1 MKINLTG
8 QTQMRI
14 IRCASVF
21 GFLLLMAFV
30 QPSPKMPYKKA
41 GLTDQEAALHL
52 LNRFTFGP
60 RLGQV
65 EEVINQGL
73 ENWFLA
79 QLQPVPDN
87 EVVRNRLAGYQALNM
102 PTDSIVNTYLQP
114 AQLLRLAI
122 AKGYI
127 DKDSVDKTDR
137 PAYRDAL
144 KKLQADYRFK
154 PLQELQRELI
164 NQKVIRA
171 IYSDA
176 QLQEVLTDFWF
187 NHFNVSL
194 TKNQVQQLVLPYE
207 RDAIRPYVLNN
218 FSSLLFATAKHP
230 AMLLYLDN
238 ALSISNDNAYARR
251 QLKAAQRLIDANAAK
266 KMLAAASGSEDS
278 MQKMDA
284 MENQMKTQIKKRKSQ
299 GLNENYAR
307 EVMELHTLGVNGG
320 YTQSDVTELAR
331 ALTGW
336 GVKPIYQEGPLA
348 KRFSNASPDQL
359 IRRGLQVEDFFL
371 YSGEKHDENIKTI
384 LGKTFPANG
393 GFNEGVEALA
403 MLASHPATARFI
415 TTKLAAKFIADNP
428 PTAVIDEMTKTFLA
442 SKGDIKEVLL
452 TMVMHADFWAKAK
465 EKEKIKSPFE
475 LAVSAVRA
483 TDTEVAA
490 PYQVFTWSEKM
501 GQKFYFYQA
510 PTGFPD
516 KATFWINTGSLLN
529 RMNFGMAIAAQKIPG
544 FKTNLLALNKN
555 HEPESVEEALEIYTK
570 LLLPV
575 TNQKENSD
583 RIMSIVRAQNM
594 DQKIAFATKDT
605 GGKQVM
611 QDMQKESMPEMN
623 NMPLKSMAQVVGVII
638 GSPAFQRK

>member
-1 MKINLTG
+1 MHNNPTS
-8 QTQMRI
+8 QTLKRMIQY
-14 IRCASVF
+14 AYVF
-21 GFLLLMAFV
+21 GFLFLMAFA
-30 QPSPKMPYKKA
+30 QPTPKMPYKKA
-41 GLTDQEAALHL
+41 GLTEQEAALHL

-60 RLGQV
+60 KPGQV
-65 EEVINQGL
+65 EEVVHQGL

-87 EVVRNRLAGYQALNM
+87 EVVRTRLAGYQALNM

-114 AQLLRLAI
+114 AQLIRLAI
-122 AKGYI
+122 KNGFI
-127 DKDSVDKTDR
+127 DKDSVDRTDK
-137 PAYRDAL
+137 PAYRDAI
-144 KKLQADYRFK
+144 KKMQTEYGYR

-176 QLQEVLTDFWF
+176 QLQEILTDFWF

-194 TKNQVQQLVLPYE
+194 TKNQIQQLVLPYE
-207 RDAIRPYVLNN
+207 RDAIRPNVLNN
-218 FSSLLFATAKHP
+218 FPSLLFATAKHP

-238 ALSISNDNAYARR
+238 ALSISNENDYAKR
-251 QLKAAQRLIDANAAK
+251 QLKGAQRLLDLNVAK
-266 KMLAAASGSEDS
+266 KMLAAASISEDS

-284 MENQMKTQIKKRKSQ
+284 MESQMTAQIKKRKSQ

-320 YTQSDVTELAR
+320 YTQADVTALAS

-336 GVKPIYQEGPLA
+336 GVRPVYEEGPLA
-348 KRFSNASPDQL
+348 KRFSNIPPAQL
-359 IRRGLQVEDFFL
+359 LRRGLVVEDYFL
-371 YSGEKHDENIKTI
+371 FSGEKHDETEKII
-384 LGKTFPANG
+384 LGKKFPANG
-393 GFNEGVEALA
+393 GYKEGTEALA
-403 MLASHPATARFI
+403 MLAAHPSTAHFI
-415 TTKLAAKFIADNP
+415 ASKLAAKFIADAP
-428 PTAVIDEMTKTFLA
+428 PTAVVDEMAKTFLA
-442 SKGDIKEVLL
+442 TNGDIKEVLL
-452 TMVMHADFWAKAK
+452 TMVMHPGFWAKAK

-475 LAVSAVRA
+475 LAVSAIRA
-483 TDTEVAA
+483 TGTEVVA

-516 KATFWINTGSLLN
+516 RASFWINTGSLLN

-544 FKTNLLALNKN
+544 FKTNLLALNQN
-555 HEPESVEEALEIYTK
+555 HEPESVEDALQTYTK

-575 TNQKENSD
+575 SDQKDNSE
-583 RIMSIVRAQNM
+583 RIMAIVRAQNI
-594 DQKIAFATKDT
+594 DQKIASATKDA
-605 GGKQVM
+605 GGM
-611 QDMQKESMPEMN
+611 QDMQKEAMTQTN
-623 NMPLKSMAQVVGVII
+623 NTPLKSMAQVVGVII

>member
-1 MKINLTG
+1 MKPNPTS
-8 QTQMRI
+8 QTYKRI
-14 IRCASVF
+14 IRYVYVF
-21 GFLLLMAFV
+21 GFLVLMAFV
-30 QPSPKMPYKKA
+30 QPTPKMPYKKA

-60 RLGQV
+60 KPGQV
-65 EEVINQGL
+65 EEVVKQGL
-73 ENWFLA
+73 ENWFIA
-79 QLQPVPDN
+79 QLKGGADN
-87 EVVRNRLAGYQALNM
+87 EAVLERLAGYPALNM

-127 DKDSVDKTDR
+127 DKDSVDKSDR
-137 PAYRDAL
+137 PAYREAL
-144 KKLQADYRFK
+144 KKMQADYGFR
-154 PLQELQRELI
+154 PIQELQRELI
-164 NQKVIRA
+164 NQKVVRA
-171 IYSDA
+171 VYSDA

-194 TKNQVQQLVLPYE
+194 TKNQIQQLVLPYE
-207 RDAIRPYVLNN
+207 RDAIRPNVLNN

-238 ALSISNDNAYARR
+238 ALSISNDNEYAKR
-251 QLKAAQRLIDANAAK
+251 QLKAAQRLLDLNAAK
-266 KMLAAASGSEDS
+266 KMLAAASVSEDT

-284 MENQMKTQIKKRKSQ
+284 MENQITTQIKRRKSQ

-331 ALTGW
+331 TLTGW
-336 GVKPIYQEGPLA
+336 GVKPMYEEGPLA
-348 KRFSNASPDQL
+348 KRFSNATPDQL
-359 IRRGLQVEDFFL
+359 LRRGLQVEDCFL
-371 YSGEKHDENIKTI
+371 FSADKHDQNAKTI

-393 GFNEGVEALA
+393 GYNEGMEALS

-415 TTKLAAKFIADNP
+415 ATKLAAKFIADEP
-428 PTAVIDEMTKTFLA
+428 PTAVVDEMTKIFVA

-452 TMVMHADFWAKAK
+452 TMVMQPGFWAKAK

-483 TDTEVAA
+483 TATEVVA

-516 KATFWINTGSLLN
+516 RASYWINTGSLLN

-544 FKTNLLALNKN
+544 FKTNLLALNQN
-555 HEPESVEEALEIYTK
+555 HEPESIEEALQIYTK

-575 TNQKENSD
+575 ANQKENSE
-583 RIMSIVRAQNM
+583 RIISIVRAQNI
-594 DQKIAFATKDT
+594 DQKIASATNESSSKL
-605 GGKQVM
+605 
-611 QDMQKESMPEMN
+611 DMQNGAMAQQDN
-623 NMPLKSMAQVVGVII
+623 TPLKTMAQVVGVII

>member
-1 MKINLTG
+1 MKINLTS
-8 QTQMRI
+8 QTHKH
-14 IRCASVF
+14 ALGYAFVV
-21 GFLLLMAFV
+21 GFLFLMAFI
-30 QPSPKMPYKKA
+30 QPAPKMPYKKA
-41 GLTDQEAALHL
+41 GLTEQEAALHL

-60 RLGQV
+60 KPGQV
-65 EEVINQGL
+65 EEVVKQGL
-73 ENWFLA
+73 ENWFLE
-79 QLQPVPDN
+79 QLQPAKDN
-87 EVVRNRLAGYQALNM
+87 EKVRVKLSSYTALSM

-137 PAYRDAL
+137 PAYREAL
-144 KKLQADYRFK
+144 KKLQADYGFR

-171 IYSDA
+171 VYSDA

-207 RDAIRPYVLNN
+207 RDAIRPNVLSN
-218 FSSLLFATAKHP
+218 FSSILFATAKHP

-238 ALSISNDNAYARR
+238 ALSISNDNEYAKR
-251 QLKAAQRLIDANAAK
+251 QLKAAQRLLDLNAAK
-266 KMLAAASGSEDS
+266 KMLAAASVSEDS

-284 MENQMKTQIKKRKSQ
+284 MENQMTTQIKKRKSQ

-336 GVKPIYQEGPLA
+336 GVKPMYEEGPLA
-348 KRFSNASPDQL
+348 KRFSNIPPAQL
-359 IRRGLQVEDFFL
+359 TRRGLQVEDCFL
-371 YSGEKHDENIKTI
+371 YSGEKHDENAKTI

-393 GFNEGVEALA
+393 GYNEGMEALA

-415 TTKLAAKFIADNP
+415 ATKMAAKFIADEP
-428 PTAVIDEMTKTFLA
+428 PTAVVDEMTKTFLR

-452 TMVMHADFWAKAK
+452 TMVMHPDFWTKAK

-483 TDTEVAA
+483 TGTEVAA

-516 KATFWINTGSLLN
+516 RANFWINTGSLLN
-529 RMNFGMAIAAQKIPG
+529 RMNFGMAIAGQKIPG
-544 FKTNLLALNKN
+544 FKTNLLALNQN
-555 HEPESVEEALEIYTK
+555 HEPESVEEALQIYTK

-575 TNQKENSD
+575 ANQKENSE
-583 RIMSIVRAQNM
+583 RIMSIVRAQNI
-594 DQKIAFATKDT
+594 DQKIASATKDT
-605 GGKQVM
+605 GGM
-611 QDMQKESMPEMN
+611 QDMQKESMSDTN
-623 NMPLKSMAQVVGVII
+623 NTPLKSMAQVVGVII

>member
-1 MKINLTG
+1 MNNNPTR
-8 QTQMRI
+8 QTP
-14 IRCASVF
+14 IRTIQYAYVF
-21 GFLLLMAFV
+21 GFLFLMAFA
-30 QPSPKMPYKKA
+30 QPTPKMPYKKA
-41 GLTDQEAALHL
+41 GLTEQEAALHL

-60 RLGQV
+60 KPGQV
-65 EEVINQGL
+65 EEVVQQGL

-87 EVVRNRLAGYQALNM
+87 EVVRNRLTGLQALNM
-102 PTDSIVNTYLQP
+102 PTDSIVNTYVQP
-114 AQLLRLAI
+114 AQLIRLAI
-122 AKGYI
+122 KNGFI
-127 DKDSVDKTDR
+127 DKDSVDRTDK
-137 PAYRDAL
+137 PAYRDAI
-144 KKLQADYRFK
+144 KKMQTEYGYR

-194 TKNQVQQLVLPYE
+194 TKNQIQQLVLPYE
-207 RDAIRPYVLNN
+207 RDAIRPNVLNN

-238 ALSISNDNAYARR
+238 ALSISNENEYAKR
-251 QLKAAQRLIDANAAK
+251 QLKGAQRLLDLNAAK
-266 KMLAAASGSEDS
+266 KMLAAASISEDS

-284 MENQMKTQIKKRKSQ
+284 MESQMTAQIKKRKSQ

-320 YTQSDVTELAR
+320 YTQADVTALAT

-336 GVKPIYQEGPLA
+336 GVRPVYEEGPLA
-348 KRFSNASPDQL
+348 KRFSNLPPAQL
-359 IRRGLQVEDFFL
+359 LRRGLVVEDYFL
-371 YSGEKHDENIKTI
+371 YSGEKHDETEKVI
-384 LGKTFPANG
+384 LGKKFPANG
-393 GFNEGVEALA
+393 GYKEGTEALA
-403 MLASHPATARFI
+403 MLAAHPSTAHFI
-415 TTKLAAKFIADNP
+415 ATKLAAKFIADAP
-428 PTAVIDEMTKTFLA
+428 PIAVVDEMAKTFLA
-442 SKGDIKEVLL
+442 TNGDIKEVLL
-452 TMVMHADFWAKAK
+452 TMVMHPGFWAKAK

-475 LAVSAVRA
+475 LAVSAIRA
-483 TDTEVAA
+483 TGTDVVA

-516 KATFWINTGSLLN
+516 RASFWINTGSLLN

-544 FKTNLLALNKN
+544 FKTNLLALNQN
-555 HEPESVEEALEIYTK
+555 HEPESVEEALQTYTK

-575 TNQKENSD
+575 SDQKENSE
-583 RIMSIVRAQNM
+583 RIMSIVRAQNI
-594 DQKIAFATKDT
+594 DQKIASATKDT
-605 GGKQVM
+605 GGM
-611 QDMQKESMPEMN
+611 QEVQKESMTQTN
-623 NMPLKSMAQVVGVII
+623 NTPLKSMAQVVGVII

>member
-1 MKINLTG
+1 MKINPTS
-8 QTQMRI
+8 QTLKRMIQY
-14 IRCASVF
+14 AYVF
-21 GFLLLMAFV
+21 GFLFLMAFA
-30 QPSPKMPYKKA
+30 QPTPKMPYKKA
-41 GLTDQEAALHL
+41 GLTEQEAALHL

-60 RLGQV
+60 KPGQV
-65 EEVINQGL
+65 EEVVQQGL

-114 AQLLRLAI
+114 AQLIRLAI
-122 AKGYI
+122 KNGFI
-127 DKDSVDKTDR
+127 DKDSVDRTDK
-137 PAYRDAL
+137 PAYRDAI
-144 KKLQADYRFK
+144 KKMQTEYGYR

-176 QLQEVLTDFWF
+176 QLQEILTDFWF

-194 TKNQVQQLVLPYE
+194 TKNQIQQLVLPYE
-207 RDAIRPYVLNN
+207 RDAIRPHVLNN

-238 ALSISNDNAYARR
+238 ALSISNENDYAKR
-251 QLKAAQRLIDANAAK
+251 QLKGAQRLLDLNAAK
-266 KMLAAASGSEDS
+266 KMLAAASISEDS

-284 MENQMKTQIKKRKSQ
+284 MESQMTAQIKKRKSQ

-320 YTQSDVTELAR
+320 YTQADVTALAS

-336 GVKPIYQEGPLA
+336 GVRPVYEEGPLA
-348 KRFSNASPDQL
+348 KRFSNIPPAQL
-359 IRRGLQVEDFFL
+359 LRRGLVVEDYFL
-371 YSGEKHDENIKTI
+371 FSGEKHDETEKII
-384 LGKTFPANG
+384 LGKKFPANG
-393 GFNEGVEALA
+393 GYKEGTEALA
-403 MLASHPATARFI
+403 MLAAHPSTAHFI
-415 TTKLAAKFIADNP
+415 ASKLAAKFIADAP
-428 PTAVIDEMTKTFLA
+428 PTAVVDEMAKTFLA
-442 SKGDIKEVLL
+442 TNGDIKEVLL
-452 TMVMHADFWAKAK
+452 TMVMHPGFWAKAK

-475 LAVSAVRA
+475 LAVSAIRA
-483 TDTEVAA
+483 TGTEVVA

-516 KATFWINTGSLLN
+516 RASFWINTGSLLN

-544 FKTNLLALNKN
+544 FKTNLLALNQN
-555 HEPESVEEALEIYTK
+555 HEPESVEDALQTYTK

-575 TNQKENSD
+575 SDQKDNSE
-583 RIMSIVRAQNM
+583 RIMAIVRAQNI
-594 DQKIAFATKDT
+594 DQKIASATKDA
-605 GGKQVM
+605 GGM
-611 QDMQKESMPEMN
+611 QDMQKEAMTQTN
-623 NMPLKSMAQVVGVII
+623 NTPLKSMAQVVGVII

>member
-1 MKINLTG
+1 MTINPTS
-8 QTQMRI
+8 QTHKR
-14 IRCASVF
+14 ALGYAFVF
-21 GFLLLMAFV
+21 GFLFLMAFI
-30 QPSPKMPYKKA
+30 QPAPKMPYKKA
-41 GLTDQEAALHL
+41 GLTEQEAALHL

-60 RLGQV
+60 KPGQV
-65 EEVINQGL
+65 EEVVKQGL
-73 ENWFLA
+73 ENWFLE

-87 EVVRNRLAGYQALNM
+87 ETVRVKLSSYSALTM
-102 PTDSIVNTYLQP
+102 STDSIVNTYLQP

-137 PAYRDAL
+137 PAYREAL
-144 KKLQADYRFK
+144 KKLQTDYGFR

-171 IYSDA
+171 VYSDA
-176 QLQEVLTDFWF
+176 QLHEVLTDFWF

-207 RDAIRPYVLNN
+207 RDAIRPNVLNN
-218 FSSLLFATAKHP
+218 FSSILFATAKHP

-238 ALSISNDNAYARR
+238 ALSISNDNAYAKR
-251 QLKAAQRLIDANAAK
+251 QLKAAQRLLDLNAAK
-266 KMLAAASGSEDS
+266 KMLAAATVSEDS

-284 MENQMKTQIKKRKSQ
+284 MENQMTTQIKKRKSQ

-336 GVKPIYQEGPLA
+336 GVKPMYEEGPLA
-348 KRFSNASPDQL
+348 KRFSNATPDQL
-359 IRRGLQVEDFFL
+359 MRRGLQVEDCFL
-371 YSGEKHDENIKTI
+371 YSGEKHDENAKTI
-384 LGKTFPANG
+384 LGKTFPVNG
-393 GFNEGVEALA
+393 GYNEGMEALA

-415 TTKLAAKFIADNP
+415 ATKLAAKFISDEP
-428 PTAVIDEMTKTFLA
+428 PTAVVNEMTKTFVA

-452 TMVMHADFWAKAK
+452 TMVMHPDFWTKAK

-483 TDTEVAA
+483 TGTEVVA

-516 KATFWINTGSLLN
+516 RASFWINTGSLLN

-544 FKTNLLALNKN
+544 FKTNLLALNQN
-555 HEPESVEEALEIYTK
+555 HEPESVEEALQIYTK

-575 TNQKENSD
+575 ANQKENSE
-583 RIMSIVRAQNM
+583 RIMSIVRAQNI
-594 DQKIAFATKDT
+594 DQKIASATKDT
-605 GGKQVM
+605 GGL
-611 QDMQKESMPEMN
+611 QDMQKESMPDMN
-623 NMPLKSMAQVVGVII
+623 NTPLKSMAQVVGVII

>member
-1 MKINLTG
+1 MNINPTS
-8 QTQMRI
+8 QTHKRI
-14 IRCASVF
+14 IRYAFVF
-21 GFLLLMAFV
+21 GFLFLMAFI
-30 QPSPKMPYKKA
+30 QPAPKMPYKKV

-60 RLGQV
+60 KPGQV
-65 EEVINQGL
+65 EELVKQGL
-73 ENWFLA
+73 ENWFLE
-79 QLQPVPDN
+79 QLQPAKDN
-87 EVVRNRLAGYQALNM
+87 EAVRIRLSSYSALSM

-114 AQLLRLAI
+114 AQLLRFAI

-137 PAYRDAL
+137 PAYREAL
-144 KKLQADYRFK
+144 KKLQADYGFR

-171 IYSDA
+171 VYSDA

-207 RDAIRPYVLNN
+207 RDAIRPNVLNN
-218 FSSLLFATAKHP
+218 FSSLLFAIAKHP

-238 ALSISNDNAYARR
+238 ALSISNDNAYAKR
-251 QLKAAQRLIDANAAK
+251 QLKASQRLLDLNVAK
-266 KMLAAASGSEDS
+266 KMLAAATVSEDS
-278 MQKMDA
+278 MQKIDA
-284 MENQMKTQIKKRKSQ
+284 MENQMTTQIKKRKSQ

-336 GVKPIYQEGPLA
+336 GVKPMYEEGPLA
-348 KRFSNASPDQL
+348 KRFSNITPAQFT
-359 IRRGLQVEDFFL
+359 RRGLYVENCFL
-371 YSGEKHDENIKTI
+371 YSGEKHDENAKTI

-393 GFNEGVEALA
+393 GYKEGMEALD

-415 TTKLAAKFIADNP
+415 ATKLAAKFIADEP
-428 PTAVIDEMTKTFLA
+428 PIGVVDEMTKTFVT

-452 TMVMHADFWAKAK
+452 TMVMHPGFWAKAK

-483 TDTEVAA
+483 TGTEVAA

-516 KATFWINTGSLLN
+516 RASFWINTGSLLN

-544 FKTNLLALNKN
+544 LKTNLLALNQN
-555 HEPESVEEALEIYTK
+555 HEPESVEEALQIYTK

-575 TNQKENSD
+575 ANQKENSE
-583 RIMSIVRAQNM
+583 RIMSIVRAQNI
-594 DQKIAFATKDT
+594 DQKIASATKGS
-605 GGKQVM
+605 GGM
-611 QDMQKESMPEMN
+611 QDMQKGSMPDMN
-623 NMPLKSMAQVVGVII
+623 NTPLKSMAQVVGVII

>member
-1 MKINLTG
+1 MKINLTS
-8 QTQMRI
+8 QTHTRAI
-14 IRCASVF
+14 GYAFVF
-21 GFLLLMAFV
+21 GFLFLMAFI
-30 QPSPKMPYKKA
+30 QPAPKLPYKKA
-41 GLTDQEAALHL
+41 GLTEEEAALHL

-60 RLGQV
+60 KPGQV
-65 EEVINQGL
+65 EEVVKQGL
-73 ENWFLA
+73 ENWFLE
-79 QLQPVPDN
+79 QLHPVKDN
-87 EVVRNRLAGYQALNM
+87 EKVRVKLSSYTALTM

-137 PAYRDAL
+137 PAYREAL
-144 KKLQADYRFK
+144 KKLQADYGFR

-171 IYSDA
+171 VYSDA

-194 TKNQVQQLVLPYE
+194 TKNQVQQFVLPYE
-207 RDAIRPYVLNN
+207 RDAIRPNVLSN
-218 FSSLLFATAKHP
+218 FSSILFATAKHP

-238 ALSISNDNAYARR
+238 ALSISNDNEYAKR
-251 QLKAAQRLIDANAAK
+251 QLKAAQRLLDLNAAK
-266 KMLAAASGSEDS
+266 KMLATASVSEDS

-284 MENQMKTQIKKRKSQ
+284 MENQMTTQIKKRKSQ

-336 GVKPIYQEGPLA
+336 GVKPMYEEGPLA
-348 KRFSNASPDQL
+348 KRFSNIPPAQL
-359 IRRGLQVEDFFL
+359 ARRGLQVEDCFL
-371 YSGEKHDENIKTI
+371 YSGEKHDENAKTI

-393 GFNEGVEALA
+393 GYNEGMEALA

-415 TTKLAAKFIADNP
+415 ATKLAAKFIADEP
-428 PTAVIDEMTKTFLA
+428 PTAVVDEMTKTFLA

-452 TMVMHADFWAKAK
+452 TMVMHPGFWTKAK

-483 TDTEVAA
+483 TGTEVAA

-516 KATFWINTGSLLN
+516 RANFWINTGSLLN

-544 FKTNLLALNKN
+544 FKTNLLALNQN
-555 HEPESVEEALEIYTK
+555 HEPESVEEALQIYTK

-575 TNQKENSD
+575 ANQKENSE
-583 RIMSIVRAQNM
+583 RIMSIVRAQNI
-594 DQKIAFATKDT
+594 DQKIASATKDT
-605 GGKQVM
+605 GGM
-611 QDMQKESMPEMN
+611 QDMQKESMLDMN
-623 NMPLKSMAQVVGVII
+623 NTPLKSMAQVVGVII

>member
-1 MKINLTG
+1 MKPNPTS
-8 QTQMRI
+8 QTYKRI
-14 IRCASVF
+14 IRYAYVV
-21 GFLLLMAFV
+21 GFLVLMAFA
-30 QPSPKMPYKKA
+30 QPAPKMPYKKA
-41 GLTDQEAALHL
+41 GLTEQEAALHL

-60 RLGQV
+60 KPGQV
-65 EEVINQGL
+65 EELVQQGL
-73 ENWFLA
+73 ENWFMA
-79 QLQPVPDN
+79 QLQGAPDN
-87 EVVRNRLAGYQALNM
+87 EAVRVRLAGYPALSM

-127 DKDSVDKTDR
+127 DKDSVDKSDK
-137 PAYRDAL
+137 PAYREAL
-144 KKLQADYRFK
+144 KKMQADYGFR
-154 PLQELQRELI
+154 PIQELQRELI

-171 IYSDA
+171 VYSDA

-194 TKNQVQQLVLPYE
+194 TKNQIQQLVLPYE
-207 RDAIRPYVLNN
+207 RDAIRPNVLNN

-238 ALSISNDNAYARR
+238 ALSISNENEYAKR
-251 QLKAAQRLIDANAAK
+251 QLKAAQRLLDLNAAK
-266 KMLAAASGSEDS
+266 KILAAASVSEDS

-284 MENQMKTQIKKRKSQ
+284 MENQITTQIKRRKSQ

-336 GVKPIYQEGPLA
+336 GVKPMYEEGPLA
-348 KRFSNASPDQL
+348 KRFSNATPDQL
-359 IRRGLQVEDFFL
+359 LRRGLQVEDCFL
-371 YSGEKHDENIKTI
+371 FSADKHDQNIKTI

-393 GFNEGVEALA
+393 GYNEGMEALS

-415 TTKLAAKFIADNP
+415 ATKLATKFIADEP
-428 PTAVIDEMTKTFLA
+428 PTAVIEEMTKTFIA

-452 TMVMHADFWAKAK
+452 TMVMHPGFWAKAK

-483 TDTEVAA
+483 TGTEVVA

-516 KATFWINTGSLLN
+516 RASYWINTGSLLN

-544 FKTNLLALNKN
+544 FKTNLLQLNQN
-555 HEPESVEEALEIYTK
+555 HEPESVEEALQIYTK

-575 TNQKENSD
+575 ANQKENSE
-583 RIMSIVRAQNM
+583 RIMSIVRAQNI
-594 DQKIAFATKDT
+594 DQKIASATNDNS
-605 GGKQVM
+605 GK
-611 QDMQKESMPEMN
+611 QDMQNGAMAQQDN
-623 NMPLKSMAQVVGVII
+623 TPLKTMAQVVGVII

>member
-1 MKINLTG
+1 MKPNPTS
-8 QTQMRI
+8 QTYKRI
-14 IRCASVF
+14 IRYGYVF
-21 GFLLLMAFV
+21 GFLVLMAFV
-30 QPSPKMPYKKA
+30 QPTPKMPYKKA
-41 GLTDQEAALHL
+41 GLTEQEAALHL

-60 RLGQV
+60 KPGQV
-65 EEVINQGL
+65 EELVQQGL
-73 ENWFLA
+73 ENWFMA
-79 QLQPVPDN
+79 QLQGGPDN
-87 EVVRNRLAGYQALNM
+87 EAVRERLEGYPALSM

-127 DKDSVDKTDR
+127 DKDSVDKSDK
-137 PAYRDAL
+137 PAYREAL
-144 KKLQADYRFK
+144 KKMQADYGFR
-154 PLQELQRELI
+154 PIQELQRELI

-171 IYSDA
+171 VYSDA

-194 TKNQVQQLVLPYE
+194 TKNQIQQLVLPYE
-207 RDAIRPYVLNN
+207 RDAIRPNVLNN

-238 ALSISNDNAYARR
+238 ALSISNENEYAKR
-251 QLKAAQRLIDANAAK
+251 QLKAAQRLLDLNAAK
-266 KMLAAASGSEDS
+266 KILAAASVSEDS

-284 MENQMKTQIKKRKSQ
+284 MENQITTQIKRRKSQ

-336 GVKPIYQEGPLA
+336 GVKPMYEEGPLA
-348 KRFSNASPDQL
+348 KRFSNVTPDQL
-359 IRRGLQVEDFFL
+359 LRRGLQVEDCFL
-371 YSGEKHDENIKTI
+371 FSADKHDQNAKTI

-393 GFNEGVEALA
+393 GYNEGMEALS

-415 TTKLAAKFIADNP
+415 ATKLAIKFIADEP
-428 PTAVIDEMTKTFLA
+428 PTAVIDEMTKTFIA

-452 TMVMHADFWAKAK
+452 TMVMQPGFWANAK

-483 TDTEVAA
+483 TGTDVVA
-490 PYQVFTWSEKM
+490 PYQVFTWSGKM

-516 KATFWINTGSLLN
+516 RASYWINTGSLLN

-544 FKTNLLALNKN
+544 FKTNLLQLNQN
-555 HEPESVEEALEIYTK
+555 HEPESVEEALQIYTK
-570 LLLPV
+570 LLLPFA
-575 TNQKENSD
+575 NQKENSE
-583 RIMSIVRAQNM
+583 RIMSIVRAQNI
-594 DQKIAFATKDT
+594 DQKIASATNDNS
-605 GGKQVM
+605 GK
-611 QDMQKESMPEMN
+611 QDMQNGAMAQQDN
-623 NMPLKSMAQVVGVII
+623 TPLKTMAQVVGVII

>member
-1 MKINLTG
+1 MHNNPTS
-8 QTQMRI
+8 QTPKRMIQY
-14 IRCASVF
+14 AYVF
-21 GFLLLMAFV
+21 GFLFLMAFA
-30 QPSPKMPYKKA
+30 QPTPKMPYKKA
-41 GLTDQEAALHL
+41 GLTEQEAALHL

-60 RLGQV
+60 KPGQV
-65 EEVINQGL
+65 EEVVQQGL

-114 AQLLRLAI
+114 AQLIRLAI
-122 AKGYI
+122 KNGFI
-127 DKDSVDKTDR
+127 DKDSVDRTDK
-137 PAYRDAL
+137 PAYRDAI
-144 KKLQADYRFK
+144 KKMQTEYGYR

-176 QLQEVLTDFWF
+176 QLQEILTDFWF

-194 TKNQVQQLVLPYE
+194 TKNQIQQLVLPYE
-207 RDAIRPYVLNN
+207 RDAIRPNVLNN
-218 FSSLLFATAKHP
+218 FPSLLFATAKHP

-238 ALSISNDNAYARR
+238 ALSISNENDYAKR
-251 QLKAAQRLIDANAAK
+251 QLKGAQRLLDLNAAK
-266 KMLAAASGSEDS
+266 KMLAAASISEDS

-284 MENQMKTQIKKRKSQ
+284 MESQMTAQIKKRKSQ

-320 YTQSDVTELAR
+320 YTQADVTALAS

-336 GVKPIYQEGPLA
+336 GVRPVYEEGPLA
-348 KRFSNASPDQL
+348 KRFSNIPPAQL
-359 IRRGLQVEDFFL
+359 LRRGLVVEDYFL
-371 YSGEKHDENIKTI
+371 YSGEKHDETEKII
-384 LGKTFPANG
+384 LGKKFPVNG
-393 GFNEGVEALA
+393 GYKEGTEALA
-403 MLASHPATARFI
+403 MLAAHPSTAHFI
-415 TTKLAAKFIADNP
+415 ASKLAAKFIADTP
-428 PTAVIDEMTKTFLA
+428 PTAVVDEMAKTFLA
-442 SKGDIKEVLL
+442 TNGDIKEVLL
-452 TMVMHADFWAKAK
+452 TMVMHPGFWAKAK

-475 LAVSAVRA
+475 LAVSAIRA
-483 TDTEVAA
+483 TGTDVVA

-516 KATFWINTGSLLN
+516 RASFWINTGSLLN

-544 FKTNLLALNKN
+544 FKTNLLALNQN
-555 HEPESVEEALEIYTK
+555 HEPESVEDALQTYTK

-575 TNQKENSD
+575 SDQKENSE
-583 RIMSIVRAQNM
+583 RIMSIVRAQNI
-594 DQKIAFATKDT
+594 DQKIASATKDT
-605 GGKQVM
+605 GGM
-611 QDMQKESMPEMN
+611 QDMQKEAMTQTN
-623 NMPLKSMAQVVGVII
+623 NTPLKSMAQVVGVII

>member
-1 MKINLTG
+1 MKINLTS
-8 QTQMRI
+8 QTHKR
-14 IRCASVF
+14 ALGYAFVF
-21 GFLLLMAFV
+21 GFLFLMAFI
-30 QPSPKMPYKKA
+30 QPVPKMPYKKA
-41 GLTDQEAALHL
+41 GLTEQEAALHL

-60 RLGQV
+60 RPGQV
-65 EEVINQGL
+65 EEVVKQGL
-73 ENWFLA
+73 ENWFLE

-87 EVVRNRLAGYQALNM
+87 ETVRVKLSSYSALTM
-102 PTDSIVNTYLQP
+102 STDSIVNTYLQP

-137 PAYRDAL
+137 PAYREAL
-144 KKLQADYRFK
+144 KKLQTDYGFR

-171 IYSDA
+171 VYSDA

-207 RDAIRPYVLNN
+207 RDAIRPNVLYN

-238 ALSISNDNAYARR
+238 ALSISNDNAYAKR
-251 QLKAAQRLIDANAAK
+251 QLKAAQRLLDLNAAK
-266 KMLAAASGSEDS
+266 KMLAAATVSEDS

-284 MENQMKTQIKKRKSQ
+284 MENQMTTQIKKRKSQ

-336 GVKPIYQEGPLA
+336 GVKPMYEEGPLA
-348 KRFSNASPDQL
+348 KRFSNATPDQL
-359 IRRGLQVEDFFL
+359 MRRGLQVEDCFL
-371 YSGEKHDENIKTI
+371 YSGEKHDENAKTI
-384 LGKTFPANG
+384 LGKTFPVNG
-393 GFNEGVEALA
+393 GYNEGMEALA

-415 TTKLAAKFIADNP
+415 ATKLAAKFISDEP
-428 PTAVIDEMTKTFLA
+428 PTSVVNEMTKTFVA

-452 TMVMHADFWAKAK
+452 TMVMHPDFWTKAK

-483 TDTEVAA
+483 TGTEVAA

-516 KATFWINTGSLLN
+516 RASFWINTGSLLN

-544 FKTNLLALNKN
+544 FKTNLLALNQN
-555 HEPESVEEALEIYTK
+555 HEPESVEEALQIYTK

-575 TNQKENSD
+575 ANQKENSE
-583 RIMSIVRAQNM
+583 RIMSIVRAQNI
-594 DQKIAFATKDT
+594 DQKIASATKDT
-605 GGKQVM
+605 GGL
-611 QDMQKESMPEMN
+611 QDMQKESMPDMN
-623 NMPLKSMAQVVGVII
+623 NTPLKSMAQVVGVII

>member
-1 MKINLTG
+1 MKINPTR
-8 QTQMRI
+8 QTAERTV
-14 IRCASVF
+14 RYAFVF
-21 GFLLLMAFV
+21 GFLLLMAFA
-30 QPSPKMPYKKA
+30 QPTPKMPYKKA
-41 GLTDQEAALHL
+41 GLTEQEAALYL

-60 RLGQV
+60 KPGQV
-65 EEVINQGL
+65 EEVVKQGL
-73 ENWFLA
+73 ENWFMA
-79 QLQPVPDN
+79 QLQANSDN
-87 EVVRNRLAGYQALNM
+87 EAVRLRLANYPALTM

-122 AKGYI
+122 AKGYV
-127 DKDSVDKTDR
+127 DKDSVDKSDK
-137 PAYRDAL
+137 PAYREAL
-144 KKLQADYRFK
+144 KKMQADYGFR
-154 PLQELQRELI
+154 PIQELQRELI

-171 IYSDA
+171 VYSDA

-207 RDAIRPYVLNN
+207 RDAIRPNVLNS

-238 ALSISNDNAYARR
+238 ALSISNENDYAKR
-251 QLKAAQRLIDANAAK
+251 QLKGAQRLLDLNAAK
-266 KMLAAASGSEDS
+266 KMLAAASVSEDS

-284 MENQMKTQIKKRKSQ
+284 MENQITTQIKKRKSQ

-336 GVKPIYQEGPLA
+336 GVKPMYEEGPLA
-348 KRFSNASPDQL
+348 KRFSNANPDQL
-359 IRRGLQVEDFFL
+359 LRRGLLVQDCFL
-371 YSGEKHDENIKTI
+371 YSGDKHDESSKTI
-384 LGKTFPANG
+384 LGKSFTAKG
-393 GFNEGVEALA
+393 GYNEGMEALA
-403 MLASHPATARFI
+403 MLASHPATAHFI
-415 TTKLAAKFIADNP
+415 ATKLAAKFIADEP
-428 PTAVIDEMTKTFLA
+428 PAAVVDEMAKTFLQ

-452 TMVMHADFWAKAK
+452 TMVMHPGFWAKAK

-475 LAVSAVRA
+475 LSVSAIRA
-483 TDTEVAA
+483 TGTEVVA

-516 KATFWINTGSLLN
+516 RASYWINTGSLLN

-544 FKTNLLALNKN
+544 FRTNLLQLNQN
-555 HEPESVEEALEIYTK
+555 HEPESVEEALQIYTK

-575 TNQKENSD
+575 SDQKENSE
-583 RIMSIVRAQNM
+583 RIMSIVRAQNI
-594 DQKIAFATKDT
+594 DQKIASATKDS
-605 GGKQVM
+605 GGM
-611 QDMQKESMPEMN
+611 QDMQKESMTPGDN
-623 NMPLKSMAQVVGVII
+623 TPLKSMAQVVGVII

>member
-1 MKINLTG
+1 MQLPFKHISKYVYVLSLF
-8 QTQMRI
+8 I
-14 IRCASVF
+14 
-21 GFLLLMAFV
+21 LMAFSG
-30 QPSPKMPYKKA
+30 PPLKMSYKKA
-41 GLTDQEAALHL
+41 GLTEQEAALHL

-60 RLGQV
+60 KPGQV
-65 EEVINQGL
+65 EEVVKQGL

-79 QLQPVPDN
+79 QLQGAPDN
-87 EVVRNRLAGYQALNM
+87 EAVRVRLAGYPALTM

-127 DKDSVDKTDR
+127 DKDSVDKSDR
-137 PAYRDAL
+137 PAYREAL
-144 KKLQADYRFK
+144 KKMQADYGFR
-154 PLQELQRELI
+154 PIQELQRELI

-171 IYSDA
+171 VYSDA

-194 TKNQVQQLVLPYE
+194 TKNQIQQLVLPYE
-207 RDAIRPYVLNN
+207 RDAIRPHVLTN

-238 ALSISNDNAYARR
+238 ALSISNDNDYAKR
-251 QLKAAQRLIDANAAK
+251 QFKVAQRLLDLNATK
-266 KMLAAASGSEDS
+266 KMLAAASVSDDS
-278 MQKMDA
+278 IQKMDA
-284 MENQMKTQIKKRKSQ
+284 MENQMTTQIKRRKSQ

-331 ALTGW
+331 TLTGW
-336 GVKPIYQEGPLA
+336 GVKPMYEEGPLA
-348 KRFSNASPDQL
+348 KRFSNATPDQL
-359 IRRGLQVEDFFL
+359 LRRGLQVEDCFL
-371 YSGEKHDENIKTI
+371 FSADKHDENTKTF
-384 LGKTFPANG
+384 LGKNFTAKG
-393 GFNEGVEALA
+393 GYNEGMEALT
-403 MLASHPATARFI
+403 MLASHPATAHFI
-415 TTKLAAKFIADNP
+415 ATKLATKFIADDP
-428 PTAVIDEMTKTFLA
+428 ATAVVDEMTKTFLT
-442 SKGDIKEVLL
+442 SKGDIKAVLL
-452 TMVMHADFWAKAK
+452 TMVMHPDFWVKAK

-483 TDTEVAA
+483 TGTEVVA

-516 KATFWINTGSLLN
+516 RASYWINTGSLLN

-544 FKTNLLALNKN
+544 FKTNLLQLNQN
-555 HEPESVEEALEIYTK
+555 HEPESVEEALQIYTK

-575 TNQKENSD
+575 ANQKENSE
-583 RIMSIVRAQNM
+583 RIMSIVRAQNI
-594 DQKIAFATKDT
+594 DQKIASATNESTSK
-605 GGKQVM
+605 
-611 QDMQKESMPEMN
+611 QDMQNGVMAQQDN
-623 NMPLKSMAQVVGVII
+623 TPLKSMAQVVGVII

>member
-1 MKINLTG
+1 MKINPTS
-8 QTQMRI
+8 QTLKRI
-14 IRCASVF
+14 IRYVYVF
-21 GFLLLMAFV
+21 GFLVLMAFV
-30 QPSPKMPYKKA
+30 QPTPKMPYTKA
-41 GLTDQEAALHL
+41 GLTEQEAALHL

-60 RLGQV
+60 KPGQV
-65 EEVINQGL
+65 EEVVNQGL
-73 ENWFLA
+73 ENWFMA
-79 QLQPVPDN
+79 QLQGAPDN
-87 EVVRNRLAGYQALNM
+87 EAVRVRLAGYPALTM

-122 AKGYI
+122 AKGYV
-127 DKDSVDKTDR
+127 DKDSVDKSDR
-137 PAYRDAL
+137 PAYREAL
-144 KKLQADYRFK
+144 KKMQADYGFR
-154 PLQELQRELI
+154 PIQELQRELI

-171 IYSDA
+171 AYSDA

-194 TKNQVQQLVLPYE
+194 TKNQIQQLVLPYE
-207 RDAIRPYVLNN
+207 RDAIRPNVLTN

-238 ALSISNDNAYARR
+238 ALSISNDNDYAKR
-251 QLKAAQRLIDANAAK
+251 QLKGAQRLLDLNAAK
-266 KMLAAASGSEDS
+266 KMLAGASVSEDS

-284 MENQMKTQIKKRKSQ
+284 MENQMTTQIKRRKSQ

-336 GVKPIYQEGPLA
+336 GVKPMYEEGPLA
-348 KRFSNASPDQL
+348 KRFSNATPDQL
-359 IRRGLQVEDFFL
+359 LRRGLQVEDCFL
-371 YSGEKHDENIKTI
+371 FSADKHDQNTKTI
-384 LGKTFPANG
+384 LGKSFPTNG
-393 GFNEGVEALA
+393 GYNEGMEALT
-403 MLASHPATARFI
+403 MLASHPATAHFI
-415 TTKLAAKFIADNP
+415 ASKLAAKFIADEP
-428 PTAVIDEMTKTFLA
+428 PTAVVDEMTKTFLT
-442 SKGDIKEVLL
+442 SKGDIKAVLL
-452 TMVMHADFWAKAK
+452 TMVMHPDFWAKAK

-483 TDTEVAA
+483 TGTEVVA

-516 KATFWINTGSLLN
+516 RASFWINTGSLLN

-544 FKTNLLALNKN
+544 FKTNLLQLNQN
-555 HEPESVEEALEIYTK
+555 HEPESVEEALQIYTK

-575 TNQKENSD
+575 ANQKENSE
-583 RIMSIVRAQNM
+583 RIMSIVRAQNI
-594 DQKIAFATKDT
+594 DQKIASATNESTSK
-605 GGKQVM
+605 
-611 QDMQKESMPEMN
+611 QDMQKESITEMN
-623 NMPLKSMAQVVGVII
+623 NTPQKTMAQVVGVII

>member
-1 MKINLTG
+1 MKINLIS
-8 QTQMRI
+8 QTHKR
-14 IRCASVF
+14 AFGYAFVF
-21 GFLLLMAFV
+21 GFLILMAFI
-30 QPSPKMPYKKA
+30 QPAPKMPYKKA
-41 GLTDQEAALHL
+41 GLTEQEAALHL

-60 RLGQV
+60 KPGQV
-65 EEVINQGL
+65 EEVVKQGL
-73 ENWFLA
+73 ENWFLE
-79 QLQPVPDN
+79 QLQPAKDN
-87 EVVRNRLAGYQALNM
+87 EKVRVKLSSYMALGM
-102 PTDSIVNTYLQP
+102 TTDSIVNTYLQP

-137 PAYRDAL
+137 PAYREAL
-144 KKLQADYRFK
+144 KKLQADYGFR

-171 IYSDA
+171 VYSDA

-207 RDAIRPYVLNN
+207 RDAIRPNVLNN
-218 FSSLLFATAKHP
+218 FSSILFATAKHP

-238 ALSISNDNAYARR
+238 ALSIGNDNEYAKR
-251 QLKAAQRLIDANAAK
+251 QLKAAQRLVDLNAAK
-266 KMLAAASGSEDS
+266 KILAAASVSEDS

-284 MENQMKTQIKKRKSQ
+284 MENQMSTQIKKRKSQ

-336 GVKPIYQEGPLA
+336 GVKPMYEEGPLA
-348 KRFSNASPDQL
+348 KRFSNIPPAQL
-359 IRRGLQVEDFFL
+359 VRRGLQVQDCFL
-371 YSGEKHDENIKTI
+371 FSGEKHDENAKTI

-393 GFNEGVEALA
+393 GYNEGMEALA

-415 TTKLAAKFIADNP
+415 ATKMAAKFIADEP
-428 PTAVIDEMTKTFLA
+428 PIAVVDEMAKTFLR

-452 TMVMHADFWAKAK
+452 TMVMHPNFWTKAK

-483 TDTEVAA
+483 TGTEVAA

-516 KATFWINTGSLLN
+516 RANFWINTGSLLN

-544 FKTNLLALNKN
+544 FKTNLLALNQN
-555 HEPESVEEALEIYTK
+555 HEPESVEEALQIYTK

-575 TNQKENSD
+575 ANQKENSE
-583 RIMSIVRAQNM
+583 RIMSIVRAQNI
-594 DQKIAFATKDT
+594 DQKIASATKDT
-605 GGKQVM
+605 GGM
-611 QDMQKESMPEMN
+611 QDMQKESMSDMN
-623 NMPLKSMAQVVGVII
+623 NTPLKSMAQVVGVII

>member
-1 MKINLTG
+1 MKINLTS
-8 QTQMRI
+8 QTHKP
-14 IRCASVF
+14 ALGYAFVF
-21 GFLLLMAFV
+21 GFLFLMAFI
-30 QPSPKMPYKKA
+30 QPAPKMPYKKA
-41 GLTDQEAALHL
+41 GLTEQEAALHL

-60 RLGQV
+60 KPGQV
-65 EEVINQGL
+65 EEVVKQGL
-73 ENWFLA
+73 ENWFLE
-79 QLQPVPDN
+79 QLQPAKDN
-87 EVVRNRLAGYQALNM
+87 EKVRVKLSSYTALSM

-137 PAYRDAL
+137 PAYREAL
-144 KKLQADYRFK
+144 KKLQADYGFR

-171 IYSDA
+171 VYNDA

-207 RDAIRPYVLNN
+207 RDAIRPNVLSN
-218 FSSLLFATAKHP
+218 FSSILFATAKHP

-238 ALSISNDNAYARR
+238 ALSISNDNEYAKR
-251 QLKAAQRLIDANAAK
+251 QLKAAQRLLDLNAAK
-266 KMLAAASGSEDS
+266 KMLAAASVSEDS

-284 MENQMKTQIKKRKSQ
+284 MENQMSTQIKKRKSQ

-336 GVKPIYQEGPLA
+336 GVKPMYEEGPLA
-348 KRFSNASPDQL
+348 KRFSNIPPAQL
-359 IRRGLQVEDFFL
+359 TRRGLQVEDCFL
-371 YSGEKHDENIKTI
+371 YSGEKHDENAKTI

-393 GFNEGVEALA
+393 GYNEGMEALA

-415 TTKLAAKFIADNP
+415 ATKLAAKFIADEP
-428 PTAVIDEMTKTFLA
+428 PSAVVDEMAKTFLR

-452 TMVMHADFWAKAK
+452 TMVMHPDFWTKAK

-483 TDTEVAA
+483 TGTEVAA

-516 KATFWINTGSLLN
+516 RANFWINTGSLLN

-544 FKTNLLALNKN
+544 FKTNLLALNQN
-555 HEPESVEEALEIYTK
+555 HEPESVEEALQIYTK

-575 TNQKENSD
+575 ANQKENSE
-583 RIMSIVRAQNM
+583 RIMSIVRAQNI
-594 DQKIAFATKDT
+594 DQKIASATKDT
-605 GGKQVM
+605 GGM
-611 QDMQKESMPEMN
+611 QDMQKESMLDMN
-623 NMPLKSMAQVVGVII
+623 NTPLKSMAQVVGVII

>member
-1 MKINLTG
+1 MTINPTS
-8 QTQMRI
+8 QTHKR
-14 IRCASVF
+14 ALGYAFVF
-21 GFLLLMAFV
+21 GFLFLMAFI
-30 QPSPKMPYKKA
+30 QPAPKMPYKKA
-41 GLTDQEAALHL
+41 GLTEQEAALHL

-60 RLGQV
+60 RPGQV
-65 EEVINQGL
+65 EEVVKQGL
-73 ENWFLA
+73 ENWFLE
-79 QLQPVPDN
+79 QLQPAKDN
-87 EVVRNRLAGYQALNM
+87 ETVRVKLSSYSALTM
-102 PTDSIVNTYLQP
+102 STDSIVNTYLQP

-137 PAYRDAL
+137 PAYREAL
-144 KKLQADYRFK
+144 KKLQTDYGFR
-154 PLQELQRELI
+154 PLQELQRDLI
-164 NQKVIRA
+164 NHKVIRA
-171 IYSDA
+171 VYSDA

-207 RDAIRPYVLNN
+207 RDAIRPNVLNN
-218 FSSLLFATAKHP
+218 FSSILFATAKHP

-238 ALSISNDNAYARR
+238 ALSISNDNAYAKR
-251 QLKAAQRLIDANAAK
+251 QLKAAQRLLDLNAAK
-266 KMLAAASGSEDS
+266 KMLAAATVSEDS

-284 MENQMKTQIKKRKSQ
+284 MENQMTTQIKKRKSQ

-336 GVKPIYQEGPLA
+336 GVKPMYEEGPLA
-348 KRFSNASPDQL
+348 KRFSNATPDQL
-359 IRRGLQVEDFFL
+359 MRRGLQVEDCFL
-371 YSGEKHDENIKTI
+371 YSGEKHDENAKTI
-384 LGKTFPANG
+384 LGKTFPVNG
-393 GFNEGVEALA
+393 GYNEGMEALA

-415 TTKLAAKFIADNP
+415 ATKLAAKFISDEP
-428 PTAVIDEMTKTFLA
+428 PTSVVNEMTKTFVA

-452 TMVMHADFWAKAK
+452 TMVMHPDFWAKAK

-483 TDTEVAA
+483 TGTEVAA

-516 KATFWINTGSLLN
+516 RASFWINTGSLLN

-544 FKTNLLALNKN
+544 FKTNLLALNQN
-555 HEPESVEEALEIYTK
+555 HEPESVEEALQIYTK

-575 TNQKENSD
+575 TNQKENSA
-583 RIMSIVRAQNM
+583 RIMSIVRAQNI
-594 DQKIAFATKDT
+594 DEKIASATKDT
-605 GGKQVM
+605 GGM
-611 QDMQKESMPEMN
+611 QDMQKETIAQMN
-623 NMPLKSMAQVVGVII
+623 NTPLKSMAQVVGVII

>member
-1 MKINLTG
+1 MTINPTS
-8 QTQMRI
+8 QTHKR
-14 IRCASVF
+14 ALGYAFVF
-21 GFLLLMAFV
+21 GFLFLMAFI
-30 QPSPKMPYKKA
+30 QPVPKMPYKKA
-41 GLTDQEAALHL
+41 GLTEQEAALHL

-60 RLGQV
+60 RPGQV
-65 EEVINQGL
+65 EEVVKQGL
-73 ENWFLA
+73 ENWFLE
-79 QLQPVPDN
+79 QLQPAKDN
-87 EVVRNRLAGYQALNM
+87 ETVRVKLSSYSALTM
-102 PTDSIVNTYLQP
+102 STDSIVNTYLQP

-137 PAYRDAL
+137 PAYREAL
-144 KKLQADYRFK
+144 KKLQTDYGFR

-171 IYSDA
+171 VYSDA

-207 RDAIRPYVLNN
+207 RDAIRPNVLNY
-218 FSSLLFATAKHP
+218 FSSILFATAKHP

-238 ALSISNDNAYARR
+238 ALSISNDNAYAKR
-251 QLKAAQRLIDANAAK
+251 QLKAAQRLLDLNAAK
-266 KMLAAASGSEDS
+266 KMLAAATVSEDS

-284 MENQMKTQIKKRKSQ
+284 MENQMTTQIKKRKSQ

-336 GVKPIYQEGPLA
+336 GVKPMYEEGPLA
-348 KRFSNASPDQL
+348 KRFSNATPDQL
-359 IRRGLQVEDFFL
+359 MRRGLQVEDCFL
-371 YSGEKHDENIKTI
+371 YSGEKHDENAKTI
-384 LGKTFPANG
+384 LGKTFPVNG
-393 GFNEGVEALA
+393 GYNEGMEALA

-415 TTKLAAKFIADNP
+415 ATKLAAKFISDEP
-428 PTAVIDEMTKTFLA
+428 PTSVVNEMTKTFVA

-452 TMVMHADFWAKAK
+452 TMVMHPDFWAKAK

-483 TDTEVAA
+483 TGTEVAA

-516 KATFWINTGSLLN
+516 RASFWINTGSLLN

-544 FKTNLLALNKN
+544 FKTNLLALNQN
-555 HEPESVEEALEIYTK
+555 HEPESVEEALQIYTK

-575 TNQKENSD
+575 TNQKENSA
-583 RIMSIVRAQNM
+583 RIMSIVRAQNI
-594 DQKIAFATKDT
+594 DEKIASATKDT
-605 GGKQVM
+605 GGM
-611 QDMQKESMPEMN
+611 QDMQKETIAQMN
-623 NMPLKSMAQVVGVII
+623 NTPLKSMAQVVGVII

>member
-1 MKINLTG
+1 MKINLTS
-8 QTQMRI
+8 QTHTR
-14 IRCASVF
+14 ALGYAFVF
-21 GFLLLMAFV
+21 GFLFLMAFI
-30 QPSPKMPYKKA
+30 QPAPKMPYKKA
-41 GLTDQEAALHL
+41 GLTEEEAALHL

-60 RLGQV
+60 KPGQV
-65 EEVINQGL
+65 EEVVKQGL
-73 ENWFLA
+73 ENWFLE
-79 QLQPVPDN
+79 QLQPVKDN
-87 EVVRNRLAGYQALNM
+87 EKVRFKLSSYTALTM

-137 PAYRDAL
+137 PAYREAL
-144 KKLQADYRFK
+144 KKLQADYGFR

-171 IYSDA
+171 VYSDA

-207 RDAIRPYVLNN
+207 RDAIRPNVLNN

-238 ALSISNDNAYARR
+238 ALSISNDNEYAKR
-251 QLKAAQRLIDANAAK
+251 QLKAAQRIIDLNAAK
-266 KMLAAASGSEDS
+266 KMLAAASVSEDS

-284 MENQMKTQIKKRKSQ
+284 MENQMTTQIKKRKSQ

-331 ALTGW
+331 VLTGW
-336 GVKPIYQEGPLA
+336 GVKPMYEEGPLA
-348 KRFSNASPDQL
+348 KRFSNISPAQL
-359 IRRGLQVEDFFL
+359 TRRGLQVEDCFL
-371 YSGEKHDENIKTI
+371 YSGEKHDENAKTI

-393 GFNEGVEALA
+393 GYNEGMEALA

-415 TTKLAAKFIADNP
+415 ATKLAAKFIADEP
-428 PTAVIDEMTKTFLA
+428 PTAVVDEMAKTFLA

-452 TMVMHADFWAKAK
+452 TMVMHPGFWTKAK

-483 TDTEVAA
+483 TGTEVAA
-490 PYQVFTWSEKM
+490 PYQLFTWSEKM

-516 KATFWINTGSLLN
+516 RANFWINTGSLLN

-544 FKTNLLALNKN
+544 FKTNLLALNQN
-555 HEPESVEEALEIYTK
+555 HEPESVEEALQIYTK

-575 TNQKENSD
+575 ANQKENSE
-583 RIMSIVRAQNM
+583 RIMSIVRAQNI
-594 DQKIAFATKDT
+594 DQKIASATKDT
-605 GGKQVM
+605 GGM
-611 QDMQKESMPEMN
+611 QDMQKESMSEMN
-623 NMPLKSMAQVVGVII
+623 NTPFKSMAQVVGVII

>member
-1 MKINLTG
+1 MKINPTS
-8 QTQMRI
+8 QTHKRI
-14 IRCASVF
+14 IRYAFVF
-21 GFLLLMAFV
+21 GFLFLMAFI
-30 QPSPKMPYKKA
+30 QPAPKMPYKKA
-41 GLTDQEAALHL
+41 GLTEQEAALHL

-60 RLGQV
+60 RPGQV
-65 EEVINQGL
+65 EEVVKQGL
-73 ENWFLA
+73 ENWFLE

-87 EVVRNRLAGYQALNM
+87 ETVRVKLSSYSALTM

-137 PAYRDAL
+137 PAYREAL
-144 KKLQADYRFK
+144 KKLQTDYGFR

-171 IYSDA
+171 VYSDA
-176 QLQEVLTDFWF
+176 QLKEVLTDFWF

-207 RDAIRPYVLNN
+207 RDAIRPNVLNN
-218 FSSLLFATAKHP
+218 FSSILFATAKHP

-238 ALSISNDNAYARR
+238 ALSISNDNAYAKR
-251 QLKAAQRLIDANAAK
+251 QLKAAQRLLDLNAAK
-266 KMLAAASGSEDS
+266 KMLAAATVSEDS

-284 MENQMKTQIKKRKSQ
+284 MENQMTTQIKKRKSQ

-336 GVKPIYQEGPLA
+336 GVKPMYEEGPLA
-348 KRFSNASPDQL
+348 KRFSNATPDQL
-359 IRRGLQVEDFFL
+359 MRRGLQVEDCFL
-371 YSGEKHDENIKTI
+371 YSGEKHDENAKTI

-393 GFNEGVEALA
+393 GYNEGMEALA

-415 TTKLAAKFIADNP
+415 ATKLAAKFIADEP
-428 PTAVIDEMTKTFLA
+428 PSAVVDEMTKTFLR

-452 TMVMHADFWAKAK
+452 TMVMHLDFWTKAK

-483 TDTEVAA
+483 TGTEVAA

-516 KATFWINTGSLLN
+516 RASFWINTGSLLN

-544 FKTNLLALNKN
+544 FKTNLLALNQN
-555 HEPESVEEALEIYTK
+555 HEPESVEEALQIYTK

-575 TNQKENSD
+575 ANQKENSE
-583 RIMSIVRAQNM
+583 RIMSIVRAQNI
-594 DQKIAFATKDT
+594 DQKIASATKDS
-605 GGKQVM
+605 GGM
-611 QDMQKESMPEMN
+611 QDLQKETMAQMN
-623 NMPLKSMAQVVGVII
+623 NTPLKSMAQVVGVII

>member
-1 MKINLTG
+1 MKINLTS
-8 QTQMRI
+8 QTHKR
-14 IRCASVF
+14 ALGYAFVF
-21 GFLLLMAFV
+21 GFLFLMAFI
-30 QPSPKMPYKKA
+30 QPVPKMPYKKA
-41 GLTDQEAALHL
+41 GLTEQEAALHL

-60 RLGQV
+60 RPGQV
-65 EEVINQGL
+65 EEVVKQGL
-73 ENWFLA
+73 ENWFLE
-79 QLQPVPDN
+79 QLQPAKDN
-87 EVVRNRLAGYQALNM
+87 ETVRVKLSSYSALTM

-137 PAYRDAL
+137 PAYREAL
-144 KKLQADYRFK
+144 KKLQTDYGFR

-171 IYSDA
+171 VYSDA

-207 RDAIRPYVLNN
+207 RDAIRPNVLNN
-218 FSSLLFATAKHP
+218 FSSILFATAKHP

-238 ALSISNDNAYARR
+238 ALSISNDNAYAKR
-251 QLKAAQRLIDANAAK
+251 QLKAAQRLLDLNAAK
-266 KMLAAASGSEDS
+266 KMLAAATVSEDS

-284 MENQMKTQIKKRKSQ
+284 MENQMTTQIKKRKSQ

-336 GVKPIYQEGPLA
+336 GVKPMYEEGPLA
-348 KRFSNASPDQL
+348 KRFSNATPDQL
-359 IRRGLQVEDFFL
+359 MRRGLQVEDCFL
-371 YSGEKHDENIKTI
+371 YSGEKHDENSKTI
-384 LGKTFPANG
+384 LGKIFPANG
-393 GFNEGVEALA
+393 GYNEGMEALV

-415 TTKLAAKFIADNP
+415 ATKLAAKFISDEP
-428 PTAVIDEMTKTFLA
+428 PTAVVNEMTKTFVT

-452 TMVMHADFWAKAK
+452 TMVMHPDFWTKAK

-483 TDTEVAA
+483 TGTEVAA

-516 KATFWINTGSLLN
+516 RASFWINTGSLLN

-544 FKTNLLALNKN
+544 FKTNLLALNQN
-555 HEPESVEEALEIYTK
+555 HEPESVEEALQIYTK

-575 TNQKENSD
+575 TNPKENSE
-583 RIMSIVRAQNM
+583 RIMSIVRAQNI
-594 DQKIAFATKDT
+594 DQKIASATKDT
-605 GGKQVM
+605 GGM
-611 QDMQKESMPEMN
+611 QDMQKETMAQMN
-623 NMPLKSMAQVVGVII
+623 NTPLKSMAQVVGVII

>member
-1 MKINLTG
+1 MKINLTS
-8 QTQMRI
+8 QTHKR
-14 IRCASVF
+14 ALGYAFVF
-21 GFLLLMAFV
+21 GFLFLMAFI
-30 QPSPKMPYKKA
+30 QPAPKMPYKKA
-41 GLTDQEAALHL
+41 GLTEEEAALHL

-60 RLGQV
+60 KPGQV
-65 EEVINQGL
+65 EEVLKQGL
-73 ENWFLA
+73 ENWFME
-79 QLQPVPDN
+79 QLQPAKDN
-87 EVVRNRLAGYQALNM
+87 EKVRVRLSSYTALAM

-127 DKDSVDKTDR
+127 DKDSVDKSDR
-137 PAYRDAL
+137 PSYREAL
-144 KKLQADYRFK
+144 KKMQADYGFR
-154 PLQELQRELI
+154 PIQELQRELI

-171 IYSDA
+171 VYSDA

-207 RDAIRPYVLNN
+207 RDAIRPNVLNN

-238 ALSISNDNAYARR
+238 ALSISNDNAYAKR
-251 QLKAAQRLIDANAAK
+251 QLKAAQRLLDLNAAK
-266 KMLAAASGSEDS
+266 KMLAAATVSDDS

-284 MENQMKTQIKKRKSQ
+284 MENQMTTQIKRRKSQ

-336 GVKPIYQEGPLA
+336 GVKPMYEEGPLA
-348 KRFSNASPDQL
+348 KRFSNATPDQL
-359 IRRGLQVEDFFL
+359 MRRGLQVEDCFL
-371 YSGEKHDENIKTI
+371 YSGEKHDENAKTI

-393 GFNEGVEALA
+393 GYNEGMEALA

-415 TTKLAAKFIADNP
+415 ATKLAAKFIADEP
-428 PTAVIDEMTKTFLA
+428 PTAVVDEMTKTFVA

-452 TMVMHADFWAKAK
+452 TMVMHPDFWTKAK

-483 TDTEVAA
+483 TGTDVAA

-516 KATFWINTGSLLN
+516 RASFWINTGSLLN

-544 FKTNLLALNKN
+544 FKTNLLALNQN
-555 HEPESVEEALEIYTK
+555 HEPESVEEALQIYTK

-575 TNQKENSD
+575 ANQKENSE
-583 RIMSIVRAQNM
+583 RIMSIVRAQNI
-594 DQKIAFATKDT
+594 DQKIASATKDS
-605 GGKQVM
+605 GGM
-611 QDMQKESMPEMN
+611 QDMQKETMAQMN
-623 NMPLKSMAQVVGVII
+623 NTPLKSMAQVVGVII

>member
-1 MKINLTG
+1 MTLNTTS
-8 QTQMRI
+8 QTHKRI
-14 IRCASVF
+14 TRYAFVF
-21 GFLLLMAFV
+21 GFLFLMAFI
-30 QPSPKMPYKKA
+30 QPAPKMPYKKA
-41 GLTDQEAALHL
+41 GLTEQEAALHL

-60 RLGQV
+60 KPGQV
-65 EEVINQGL
+65 EEVVKQGL
-73 ENWFLA
+73 ENWFLE
-79 QLQPVPDN
+79 QLQPAKDN
-87 EVVRNRLAGYQALNM
+87 ETVRVKLSSYTALSM

-137 PAYRDAL
+137 PAYREAL
-144 KKLQADYRFK
+144 KKLQADYGFR

-171 IYSDA
+171 VYSDA

-207 RDAIRPYVLNN
+207 RDAIRPNVLNN
-218 FSSLLFATAKHP
+218 FSSILFATAKHP

-238 ALSISNDNAYARR
+238 ALSISNDNEYAKR
-251 QLKAAQRLIDANAAK
+251 QLKAAQRLVDLNAAK
-266 KMLAAASGSEDS
+266 KMLAAASVSEDS

-284 MENQMKTQIKKRKSQ
+284 MENQMTTQIKRRKSQ

-336 GVKPIYQEGPLA
+336 GVKPMYEEGPLA
-348 KRFSNASPDQL
+348 KRFSNIPPAQL
-359 IRRGLQVEDFFL
+359 TRRGLQVEDCFL
-371 YSGEKHDENIKTI
+371 YSGEKHDENAKII
-384 LGKTFPANG
+384 LEKNFPANG
-393 GFNEGVEALA
+393 GYNEGTEALA

-415 TTKLAAKFIADNP
+415 ATKLAAKFIADEP
-428 PTAVIDEMTKTFLA
+428 PAAVVDEMTKTFLG

-452 TMVMHADFWAKAK
+452 TMVMHPDFWTKAK

-483 TDTEVAA
+483 TGTEVSA

-516 KATFWINTGSLLN
+516 RANFWINTGSLLN

-544 FKTNLLALNKN
+544 FKTNLLALNQN
-555 HEPESVEEALEIYTK
+555 HEPESVEEALQIYTK

-575 TNQKENSD
+575 ANQKENSE
-583 RIMSIVRAQNM
+583 RIMSIVRAQNI
-594 DQKIAFATKDT
+594 DQKIASATKDT
-605 GGKQVM
+605 GGM
-611 QDMQKESMPEMN
+611 QDMQKESMSDMN
-623 NMPLKSMAQVVGVII
+623 NTPLKSMAQVVGVII

>member
-1 MKINLTG
+1 MKINLTS
-8 QTQMRI
+8 QTHKH
-14 IRCASVF
+14 ALGYAFVV
-21 GFLLLMAFV
+21 GFLFLMAFI
-30 QPSPKMPYKKA
+30 QPAPKMPYKKA
-41 GLTDQEAALHL
+41 GLTEQEAALHL

-60 RLGQV
+60 KPGQV
-65 EEVINQGL
+65 EEVVKQGL
-73 ENWFLA
+73 ENWFLE
-79 QLQPVPDN
+79 QLQPAKDN
-87 EVVRNRLAGYQALNM
+87 EKVRVKLSSYTALSM

-137 PAYRDAL
+137 PAYREAL
-144 KKLQADYRFK
+144 KKLQADYGFR

-171 IYSDA
+171 VYSDA

-207 RDAIRPYVLNN
+207 RDAIRPNVLSN
-218 FSSLLFATAKHP
+218 FSSILFATAKHP

-238 ALSISNDNAYARR
+238 ALSISNDNEYAKR
-251 QLKAAQRLIDANAAK
+251 QLKAAQRLLDLNAAK
-266 KMLAAASGSEDS
+266 KMLAAASVSEDS

-284 MENQMKTQIKKRKSQ
+284 MENQMTTQIKKRKSQ

-336 GVKPIYQEGPLA
+336 GVKPMYEEGPLA
-348 KRFSNASPDQL
+348 KRFSNIPPAQL
-359 IRRGLQVEDFFL
+359 TRRGLQVEDCFL
-371 YSGEKHDENIKTI
+371 YSGEKHDENAKTI

-393 GFNEGVEALA
+393 GYNEGMEALA

-415 TTKLAAKFIADNP
+415 ATKMAAKFIADEP
-428 PTAVIDEMTKTFLA
+428 PTAVVDEMTKTFLR

-452 TMVMHADFWAKAK
+452 TMVMHPDFWTKAK

-483 TDTEVAA
+483 TGTEVAA

-516 KATFWINTGSLLN
+516 RANFWINTGSLLN

-544 FKTNLLALNKN
+544 FKTNLLALNQN
-555 HEPESVEEALEIYTK
+555 HEPESVEEALQIYTK

-575 TNQKENSD
+575 ANQKENSE
-583 RIMSIVRAQNM
+583 RIMSIVRAQNI
-594 DQKIAFATKDT
+594 DQKIASATKDT
-605 GGKQVM
+605 GGM
-611 QDMQKESMPEMN
+611 QDMQKESMSDTN
-623 NMPLKSMAQVVGVII
+623 NTPLKSMAQVVGVII

>member
-1 MKINLTG
+1 MKINPTG
-8 QTQMRI
+8 QTHKRI
-14 IRCASVF
+14 VRYAFVF
-21 GFLLLMAFV
+21 GFLFLMAFV
-30 QPSPKMPYKKA
+30 QPTPKMPYKKA
-41 GLTDQEAALHL
+41 GLTEQEAALHL

-60 RLGQV
+60 KPGQV
-65 EEVINQGL
+65 EEVVKQGL
-73 ENWFLA
+73 ENWFMA
-79 QLQPVPDN
+79 QLQANADN
-87 EVVRNRLAGYQALNM
+87 EAVRLRLANYPALTM

-137 PAYRDAL
+137 PAYREAL
-144 KKLQADYRFK
+144 KKMQADYGFR

-171 IYSDA
+171 VYSDA

-207 RDAIRPYVLNN
+207 RDAIRPNVLNN

-238 ALSISNDNAYARR
+238 ALSVSNDNDFAKR
-251 QLKAAQRLIDANAAK
+251 QLKGAQRLLDLNAAK
-266 KMLAAASGSEDS
+266 KMLAAASISEDS

-284 MENQMKTQIKKRKSQ
+284 MENQISTQIKRRKSQ

-331 ALTGW
+331 VLTGW
-336 GVKPIYQEGPLA
+336 GVKPMYEEGPLA
-348 KRFSNASPDQL
+348 KRFSNATPDQL
-359 IRRGLQVEDFFL
+359 LRRGLQVEDCFL
-371 YSGEKHDENIKTI
+371 FSGDKHDESSKTI
-384 LGKTFPANG
+384 LGKSISAKG
-393 GFNEGVEALA
+393 GYNEGMEALA
-403 MLASHPATARFI
+403 MLASHPATAHFI
-415 TTKLAAKFIADNP
+415 ASKLAAKFIADEP
-428 PTAVIDEMTKTFLA
+428 PAAVVDEMAKTFLQ

-452 TMVMHADFWAKAK
+452 TMVMHPDFWTKAK

-483 TDTEVAA
+483 TATEVAA

-501 GQKFYFYQA
+501 GQKFYFYGA

-516 KATFWINTGSLLN
+516 RASYWINTGSLLN

-544 FKTNLLALNKN
+544 FKTNLLALNQN
-555 HEPESVEEALEIYTK
+555 HEPESVEEALQIYTK

-575 TNQKENSD
+575 ANQKENSE
-583 RIMSIVRAQNM
+583 RIMSIVRAQNI
-594 DQKIAFATKDT
+594 DQKIASATKDS
-605 GGKQVM
+605 GDM
-611 QDMQKESMPEMN
+611 QGMQKESMPEMN
-623 NMPLKSMAQVVGVII
+623 NTPLKSMAQVVGVII

>member
-1 MKINLTG
+1 MNINPTS
-8 QTQMRI
+8 QTPKRMIQY
-14 IRCASVF
+14 AYVF
-21 GFLLLMAFV
+21 GFLFLMAFV
-30 QPSPKMPYKKA
+30 KPAPKMPYKKA
-41 GLTDQEAALHL
+41 GLTEQEAALHL

-60 RLGQV
+60 KPGQV
-65 EEVINQGL
+65 EEVVKQGL
-73 ENWFLA
+73 ENWFMA
-79 QLQPVPDN
+79 QLQANADN
-87 EVVRNRLAGYQALNM
+87 EAVRLRLANYPALTM

-114 AQLLRLAI
+114 AQVLRLAI

-137 PAYRDAL
+137 PAYREAL
-144 KKLQADYRFK
+144 KKMQADYGFR

-171 IYSDA
+171 VYSDA

-207 RDAIRPYVLNN
+207 RDAIRPNVLNN

-238 ALSISNDNAYARR
+238 ALSISNENEYAKR
-251 QLKAAQRLIDANAAK
+251 QLKGAQRLLELNAAK
-266 KMLAAASGSEDS
+266 KMMAAASISEDS

-284 MENQMKTQIKKRKSQ
+284 MENQISTQIKRRKSQ

-320 YTQSDVTELAR
+320 YAQADVTALAG

-336 GVKPIYQEGPLA
+336 GVRPMYEEGPLA
-348 KRFSNASPDQL
+348 KRFSNLPPAQL
-359 IRRGLQVEDFFL
+359 VRRGLVVEDYFL
-371 YSGEKHDENIKTI
+371 YSGEKHDETEKII
-384 LGKTFPANG
+384 LGKKFPANG
-393 GFNEGVEALA
+393 GYKEGTEALA
-403 MLASHPATARFI
+403 MLASHPSTAHFI
-415 TTKLAAKFIADNP
+415 ARKLAAKFIADEP
-428 PTAVIDEMTKTFLA
+428 PTAVVEEMAKTFLA
-442 SKGDIKEVLL
+442 SNGDIKEVLL
-452 TMVMHADFWAKAK
+452 TMVMHPDFWAKAK

-475 LAVSAVRA
+475 LAISAIRA
-483 TDTEVAA
+483 TGTEVAA

-516 KATFWINTGSLLN
+516 RASFWINTGSLLN

-544 FKTNLLALNKN
+544 FKTNLLALNQN
-555 HEPESVEEALEIYTK
+555 HEPESVEEALQIYTK

-575 TNQKENSD
+575 ANQKENSE
-583 RIMSIVRAQNM
+583 RIMSIVRAQNI
-594 DQKIAFATKDT
+594 DQKIASATKDS
-605 GGKQVM
+605 GDM
-611 QDMQKESMPEMN
+611 QGMQKESMPEMN
-623 NMPLKSMAQVVGVII
+623 NTPLKSMAQVVGVII